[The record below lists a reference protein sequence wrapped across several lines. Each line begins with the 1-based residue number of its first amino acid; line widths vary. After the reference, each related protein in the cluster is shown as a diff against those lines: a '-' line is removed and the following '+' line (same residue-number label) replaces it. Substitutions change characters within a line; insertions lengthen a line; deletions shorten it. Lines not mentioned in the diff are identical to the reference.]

1 MFCFFVKEKE
11 HKFQKNENIYALIYL
26 ELREREKNK
35 PTNLSEI
42 NLNRNFVVY
51 FLYGLNTCEK
61 K

>member
-42 NLNRNFVVY
+42 NLKRYFVVY